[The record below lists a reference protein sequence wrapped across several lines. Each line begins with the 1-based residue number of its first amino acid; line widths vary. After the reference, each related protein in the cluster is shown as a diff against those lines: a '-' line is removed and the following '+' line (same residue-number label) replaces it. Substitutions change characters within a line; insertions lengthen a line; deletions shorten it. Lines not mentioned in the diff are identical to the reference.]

1 MPLIVPVTTCV
12 IGAMRDE
19 SKRPLEDLAIGLS
32 RLCQFSIH
40 PADELFM
47 AKLTHQNLRLQ
58 QSGFQASVLVA
69 EDRDDVVEQHDY

>member
-40 PADELFM
+40 PADELFQ
-47 AKLTHQNLRLQ
+47 AYASKSSSSAERIPGFR
-58 QSGFQASVLVA
+58 SG
-69 EDRDDVVEQHDY
+69 R